1 MNKIVGLIAY
11 GMIAIFLIGLGFII
25 DFYKKLQKIEE
36 NRRTKLC
43 LLITL

>member
-25 DFYKKLQKIEE
+25 DFYKNYK
-36 NRRTKLC
+36 NRRK
-43 LLITL
+43 